1 MSEME
6 RLAQIMDRLRGP
18 DGCPWDR
25 EQTYETLATFL
36 LEETH
41 EVLDA
46 MRSGEPAAHREEL
59 GDLLFQIV
67 FQCRI
72 AAERGDFDIEA
83 VMREAGDKIV
93 RRHPHVFGEARL
105 GTADQVLRQWEQ
117 IKVEERRG
125 KPDGSLFGSVPPALP
140 ALLKALR
147 ISSKAARV
155 GFDWPDLKGLL
166 AKCDEEAEEM
176 RRALRSRK
184 RAAIQEE
191 IGDLLFTIANVARHA
206 GIDPEQALQD
216 ANRKFVGRFRYVED
230 RLRKDG
236 LETAPENR
244 DRMEALWDD
253 SKKTVRR
260 TSPGRKPPSGGISG
274 SAPRPARR
282 APRT

>member
-6 RLAQIMDRLRGP
+6 RLTRIMDRLRGP

-36 LEETH
+36 LEETY

-46 MRSGEPAAHREEL
+46 MRSGVPEAHREEL

-72 AAERGDFDIEA
+72 AGERGEFDIET
-83 VMREAGDKIV
+83 VMHEIGDKIV
-93 RRHPHVFGEARL
+93 RRHPHVFGDSRL
-105 GTADQVLRQWEQ
+105 GTADEVLRQWEQ

-125 KPDGSLFGSVPPALP
+125 KPDGSMFASVPRALP

-155 GFDWPDLKGLL
+155 GFDWPNLKGLL
-166 AKCDEEAEEM
+166 GKVDEETDEM
-176 RRALRSRK
+176 RQALRSRK

-206 GIDPEQALQD
+206 GIDPELALQD
-216 ANRKFVGRFRYVED
+216 ANRKFVDRFRYVED
-230 RLRKDG
+230 RLRAEG
-236 LETAPENR
+236 LDPSPAHR
-244 DRMEALWDD
+244 GKMESLWED
-253 SKKTVRR
+253 SKKPLRK
-260 TSPGRKPPSGGISG
+260 TSPGRRSPS
-274 SAPRPARR
+274 A
-282 APRT
+282 